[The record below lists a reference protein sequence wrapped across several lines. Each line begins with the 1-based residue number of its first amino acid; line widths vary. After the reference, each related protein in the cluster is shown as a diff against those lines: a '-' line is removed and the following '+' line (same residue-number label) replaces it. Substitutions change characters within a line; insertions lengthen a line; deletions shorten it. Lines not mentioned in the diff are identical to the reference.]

1 MGPGV
6 LADVEQWGGAT
17 VIQGSNNKYLS
28 YLFEI
33 AWILPSVAIPISFLV
48 ALVLTAFAVGIA
60 VPGVGGR
67 IDPKAVS
74 TTAPFDNP
82 GLRELAPGRY
92 EAVMVAQVFQFTPKD
107 LEVPVGAK
115 VTFILTSKD
124 VIHGF
129 KIENTPANVM
139 VIPGQISRVT
149 ATFNKPGEY
158 LILCHEYCGGGHH
171 VMAGKII
178 VK

>member
-1 MGPGV
+1 MMRG
-6 LADVEQWGGAT
+6 
-17 VIQGSNNKYLS
+17 NKYTA

-48 ALVLTAFAVGIA
+48 AIVLTAFAVGIA

-67 IDPKAVS
+67 IDPKAIS

-82 GLRELAPGRY
+82 GLHELAPGRY
-92 EAVMVAQVFQFTPKD
+92 EAVMVAQTFLWTPK
-107 LEVPVGAK
+107 EMEIPVGSK
-115 VTFILTSKD
+115 VTFIVTSKD
-124 VIHGF
+124 VIHGL
-129 KIENTPANVM
+129 KIVGTPVNVM
-139 VIPGQISRVT
+139 VVPGQISRIT
-149 ATFNKPGEY
+149 TRFDKPGEY
-158 LILCHEYCGGGHH
+158 LIECHEFCGGGHH